1 MVLCCFS
8 HIEIFIKILSL
19 QPLRIQKLLHWDGF
33 MLLILNICSDP
44 IPAVPAAPEDT
55 EIIDLDTLG
64 TEKVADVSI
73 LVIIV
78 RDLKG

>member
-1 MVLCCFS
+1 
-8 HIEIFIKILSL
+8 
-19 QPLRIQKLLHWDGF
+19 
-33 MLLILNICSDP
+33 MLFILNIYLDP